1 MGNSPPVF
9 RPFHKKR
16 AQNRPEIRLSS
27 QNKYMEDLTMKQ
39 LQHGS
44 LFLLA
49 ALLLTLP
56 VFADSGP
63 KPMIYVWVENG
74 PEEPYYMDLLEEDP
88 YTPIPLARTRA
99 SGATVRRTPPPWT
112 GL

>member
-1 MGNSPPVF
+1 M
-9 RPFHKKR
+9 KR
-16 AQNRPEIRLSS
+16 LRAC
-27 QNKYMEDLTMKQ
+27 
-39 LQHGS
+39 S
-44 LFLLA
+44 LLLLA
-49 ALLLTLP
+49 VLLLTVP